1 MLQASERCV
10 REYRF
15 EVDVPGA
22 DGHEGAICR
31 WMRGV
36 VISSRTCRTSSRG
49 LLTVSRRSSSNC
61 RWPLDSFVRPDTCRW
76 SKGSHEVSEDAPTRS
91 PSAFPQLPKGLRPGL
106 RVPTR
111 ICSWKPSGMPIPRR
125 AAVSC
130 FGSRWCCSASQSG
143 SLAHSSADAV

>member
-49 LLTVSRRSSSNC
+49 LLTGSRRSSSNC

-76 SKGSHEVSEDAPTRS
+76 KKGSHEVSEDH
-91 PSAFPQLPKGLRPGL
+91 GE
-106 RVPTR
+106 
-111 ICSWKPSGMPIPRR
+111 RR
-125 AAVSC
+125 GVM
-130 FGSRWCCSASQSG
+130 
-143 SLAHSSADAV
+143 SLAPKVRRCSHSFGWTRPLAAGCRSVFKAGRPTWQPFTSGAKRRVTWQWVTSWPPR